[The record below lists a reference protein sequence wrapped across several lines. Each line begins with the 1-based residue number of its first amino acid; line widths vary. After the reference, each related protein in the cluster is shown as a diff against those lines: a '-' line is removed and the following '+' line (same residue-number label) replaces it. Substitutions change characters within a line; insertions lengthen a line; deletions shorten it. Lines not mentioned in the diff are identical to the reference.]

1 MARIMG
7 DNMHPKYLMPF
18 LSSMNKAQ
26 PDMEALKP
34 LMMMLKEK
42 EVLPVNQQA
51 KDSLVE

>member
-1 MARIMG
+1 
-7 DNMHPKYLMPF
+7 
-18 LSSMNKAQ
+18 MNKAQ